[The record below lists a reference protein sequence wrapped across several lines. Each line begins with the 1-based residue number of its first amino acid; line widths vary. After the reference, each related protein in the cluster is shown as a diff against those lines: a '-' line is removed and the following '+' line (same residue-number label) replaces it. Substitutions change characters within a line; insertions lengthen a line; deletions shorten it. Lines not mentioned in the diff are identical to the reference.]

1 MEGTHEPII
10 DRALWDRVQK
20 MVADRTKPFISGNI
34 GLFAKKARCTGFGY
48 IMRSSK
54 SHGQHFL
61 QCANKHVAKDACIRA
76 FISVDRLER
85 MVIDEINR
93 LSAEYLDKDE
103 LEQNIE
109 FCNNLQDRKKRLISE
124 IAACNKK

>member
-1 MEGTHEPII
+1 
-10 DRALWDRVQK
+10 